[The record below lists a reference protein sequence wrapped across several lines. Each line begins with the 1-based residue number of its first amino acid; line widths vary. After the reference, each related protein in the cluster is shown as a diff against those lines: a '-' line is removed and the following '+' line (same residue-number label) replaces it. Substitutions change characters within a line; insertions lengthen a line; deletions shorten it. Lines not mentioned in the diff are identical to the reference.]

1 MLLLH
6 LWGGQGMGAWGRSSA
21 CVPPHCRRC
30 CKTIQ
35 PPVPVS
41 ARLMGARANYTPDI
55 HASFIRETHLL
66 QNFEIPR
73 QAVAFLAEITQK
85 NAKPQVLQ
93 HSPSPPAPGIVRD
106 APPFP
111 EMYSYVQRC
120 APIFGD
126 PLLFSE
132 MHSYFQERIS
142 ISRHAPPFPEAYPP
156 IFRDTPLFPHTHTPF
171 AEMHPYFQRF
181 IPIFRDPMHFQGHI
195 PTFRYSPIFRVRHL
209 PF

>member
-66 QNFEIPR
+66 QNFKIPR

-85 NAKPQVLQ
+85 NAKLQVLQ

-106 APPFP
+106 ASPFSETHPHFQRCTRMFRDVLPFLVIHSSFQKCIPIFRNASLFPDMHPHFQRRTPPF
-111 EMYSYVQRC
+111 SGTHLCFHTHTLCLQRC
-120 APIFGD
+120 T
-126 PLLFSE
+126 
-132 MHSYFQERIS
+132 
-142 ISRHAPPFPEAYPP
+142 P
-156 IFRDTPLFPHTHTPF
+156 IFRDSSPF
-171 AEMHPYFQRF
+171 SE
-181 IPIFRDPMHFQGHI
+181 I
-195 PTFRYSPIFRVRHL
+195 
-209 PF
+209 